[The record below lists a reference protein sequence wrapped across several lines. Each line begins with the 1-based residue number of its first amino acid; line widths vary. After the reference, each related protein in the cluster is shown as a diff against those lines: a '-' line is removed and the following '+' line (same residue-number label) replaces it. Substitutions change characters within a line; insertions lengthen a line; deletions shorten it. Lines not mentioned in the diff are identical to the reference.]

1 MAWNTQARP
10 HLGGAN
16 SACLLS
22 HSAHSNRMLQWTLY
36 FIKVI
41 TPMEA
46 DIELSIIHYK
56 ASSSIK
62 NSFTHIHTRVG
73 WQKDK
78 HRNSMANTPAPW
90 LPHHTTLDKLFT
102 LSTSSVINRS
112 QWWMSHNN
120 LTIWSKAVHI
130 EHLGGSCHTASVKS
144 IYVLIISPRKP
155 SLHCG
160 EAFLLFPPPC
170 SQSLKRWDLTFWLF

>member
-1 MAWNTQARP
+1 MAWSTQARP

-22 HSAHSNRMLQWTLY
+22 RSAHPNRMLQWTLY

-41 TPMEA
+41 TPIEA
-46 DIELSIIHYK
+46 DTELSIIHYK
-56 ASSSIK
+56 ASSSIE
-62 NSFTHIHTRVG
+62 NSFTHIHTGAG

-90 LPHHTTLDKLFT
+90 LPDHTTLDELFT
-102 LSTSSVINRS
+102 LSTSSVINRP

-120 LTIWSKAVHI
+120 LTIWSKAAHI
-130 EHLGGSCHTASVKS
+130 EHLGGSCHTASVQS
-144 IYVLIISPRKP
+144 IYVLIHLPTETKSSLWGGFPIVPSPFAVSP
-155 SLHCG
+155 
-160 EAFLLFPPPC
+160 
-170 SQSLKRWDLTFWLF
+170 